1 MKLLRGTIFRKLFLQ
16 MGIIILGIILM
27 TVTIIAVY
35 YGNREV
41 ERTKQVLRELSANT
55 DRQIQG
61 LITDMEKL
69 ALYVST
75 SADVST
81 SFVSAK
87 KDEVTDFHLYQKN
100 SKIINSI
107 MVPNSNSKY
116 RISLYNGGVGN
127 FISFGRPVEKTKVAA
142 ELKSGEY
149 ENVYHEIMEDNTQIL
164 LMPDPWSFS
173 NQIHIRIFRNIYDPN
188 LFGKVVGIV
197 EVSIPVQSLDVYTS
211 NQSCLIIDGSQ
222 IYGNLNIL
230 QSDYIRER
238 VTTEQGW
245 EIVSGEKR
253 SNVFSVTGFAVILI
267 FSVGIVFLMVS
278 YLILYKVLKKIVQP
292 LNDLTDRVNEVTIHN
307 LHPMDA
313 QFPEGSINEV
323 ENLKFA
329 FDKLLQNLQV
339 SIQDAMDA
347 KTCEMQANYIALQA
361 QMDPHFLYN
370 MLAVIRIFSKESD
383 FGSTAKMCDYLC
395 DMLRYISN
403 YKNDVVYAE
412 QEVNHAVNY
421 MKLMKYRY
429 EDNFDYQISVS
440 LDFLEKKLQIP
451 RLCLQPIVENTFCHA
466 FKKSLPPWKITIEG
480 YLEEDHWVIAVKD
493 NGCGMSKEE
502 VGNLMQ
508 NIDVFSKNISSNIGE
523 LKLGGMGLVNMVARL
538 RIKYKNDMVFRI
550 ETEEM
555 KGTTFI
561 IGGIL
566 K

>member
-1 MKLLRGTIFRKLFLQ
+1 MKLLRGTIFRKLFLK
-16 MGIIILGIILM
+16 MGMIILGIILM

-35 YGNREV
+35 YGNREI
-41 ERTKQVLRELSANT
+41 ERTKQVLRDLSVNT
-55 DRQIQG
+55 DRQLQG

-87 KDEVTDFHLYQKN
+87 KDEVTDFHLYQYN

-116 RISLYNGGVGN
+116 RISLYNGSTGN
-127 FISFGRPVEKTKVAA
+127 FISFGRPVEKNKVAA
-142 ELKSGEY
+142 ELKSVEY
-149 ENVYHEIMEDNTQIL
+149 ENFYQETVDDNTKIL
-164 LMPDPWSFS
+164 LMPDPWSYS
-173 NQIHIRIFRNIYDPN
+173 DQIHIRIFRNIYDPN
-188 LFGKVVGIV
+188 LFGKVVGMV

-222 IYGNLNIL
+222 IYGNPNIL
-230 QSDYIRER
+230 QSHYIREGI
-238 VTTEQGW
+238 TTKQGW

-253 SNVFSVTGFAVILI
+253 SNVYSVTGFAVIMI
-267 FSVGIVFLMVS
+267 FGLGIIFLMVV

-292 LNDLTDRVNEVTIHN
+292 LNDLTNRVNEVTINN

-313 QFPEGSINEV
+313 PFCEGSINEV

-329 FDKLLQNLQV
+329 FDKLLQNLQE
-339 SIQDAMDA
+339 SIQDTMDA

-370 MLAVIRIFSKESD
+370 MLAVIRIFSKEYD
-383 FGSTAKMCDYLC
+383 FGSTVKMCDYLC

-403 YKNDVVYAE
+403 YKNDMVYAE
-412 QEVNHAVNY
+412 HEVNHAVNY

-429 EDNFDYQISVS
+429 EDNFDYQINLS

-451 RLCLQPIVENTFCHA
+451 RLCLQPIVENTFSHA

-480 YLEEDHWVIAVKD
+480 YLEEDHWVMAVKD

-502 VGNLMQ
+502 VSNLMQ
-508 NIDVFSKNISSNIGE
+508 TIDIFSKNISSNIGE

-538 RIKYKNDMVFRI
+538 RIKYKDDMIFRI
-550 ETEEM
+550 ETGEM
-555 KGTTFI
+555 MGTTFI

-566 K
+566 R